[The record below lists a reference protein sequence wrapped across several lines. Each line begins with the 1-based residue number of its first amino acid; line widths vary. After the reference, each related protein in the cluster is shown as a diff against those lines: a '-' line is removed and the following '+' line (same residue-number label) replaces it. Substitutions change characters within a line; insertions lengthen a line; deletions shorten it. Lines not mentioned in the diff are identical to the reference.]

1 MSEETKIPV
10 TLDSTCIA
18 RLSGQ
23 DEYDLSWI
31 EFETDWFAGQL
42 PANCSICGEE
52 ITAGWLCLDGGE
64 EVCATHVNLIEN
76 KDKLRDDLIREWT
89 RTPYTKQPVSQR
101 KGSFTQDY
109 GIIV

>member
-1 MSEETKIPV
+1 MSEEIKIPV

-18 RLSGQ
+18 RLRGQ
-23 DEYDLSWI
+23 DELDLSWI
-31 EFETDWFAGQL
+31 EFETDWFAGES

-64 EVCATHVNLIEN
+64 EVCASHVNLIEN
-76 KDKLRDDLIREWT
+76 KDKLRDELIREWINRTTT
-89 RTPYTKQPVSQR
+89 RQPVSAR
-101 KGSFTQDY
+101 S